1 MNNQRIHFLY
11 QSWLLWLLVICVESQ
26 PRQIIFCFFLFPT
39 VCTFKPESNWL
50 QQINFCIF
58 RCLIKTCYCNLK
70 NSRET
75 TKKYKNY
82 VNFMK
87 NKILQ
92 ASRNCHHLLK
102 ITGNF
107 KAQLTATECS
117 HFWVISDVIILHTDG
132 KPFTNR
138 TILKDV
144 ISVLHKTTN
153 NISFSSTFNR
163 KERSETYVGKRTL
176 P

>member
-1 MNNQRIHFLY
+1 MNSTLSKVTLFSVNSMVTSQSNLLEWTTRYISYLQIH
-11 QSWLLWLLVICVESQ
+11 LLFPKPVAVAICYLCWKPTTSNHILL
-26 PRQIIFCFFLFPT
+26 FLFPT

-70 NSRET
+70 NYRET
-75 TKKYKNY
+75 TTKKSKNY

-92 ASRNCHHLLK
+92 ASRNCHRLLK

-117 HFWVISDVIILHTDG
+117 HFWVISDVAILQ
-132 KPFTNR
+132 R
-138 TILKDV
+138 WW
-144 ISVLHKTTN
+144 
-153 NISFSSTFNR
+153 
-163 KERSETYVGKRTL
+163 
-176 P
+176 